1 MVKMIMYILIV
12 GLSGGVAVLLFW
24 TGRATRLVH
33 RALRRELQMIR
44 DELKQAEHHPARQFD
59 LLDPVYRTVVFQV
72 HSKVKMKR
80 PELEQVVSD
89 ELNRLIKNKR
99 SAIWSSVT
107 VTGRSALAL
116 MMLTV
121 SLVGGYAAYH
131 EAQTMDWP
139 GSTQVASSSAT
150 ILDETFELP
159 AQVSSP
165 EELGQ
170 ALAYHMSQF
179 DETFSIRYIGK
190 SRDFEQTMDEAWDW
204 LEMNHIYVFRLSR
217 GGETEYRDHG
227 GYVDLDVELAYDMN
241 IEEAKQIEARV
252 DQVIADMP
260 DGLNDYEKVKYINDY
275 VVLNTAYKL
284 DSRASPYTPYSIL
297 FNGEGVC
304 EGYALTTLLLLEAA
318 GVEARYI
325 SGEAGTELHAWNLVK
340 LDGAWYHLDTTWNDP
355 VPNRPG
361 EVGYDY
367 FLVSD
372 ATLQKDHTWEVGD
385 YPVTSIA
392 DFR

>member
-1 MVKMIMYILIV
+1 MVKMVMYMLII
-12 GLSGGVAVLLFW
+12 GLSGGVALLLFR

-33 RALRRELQMIR
+33 RALRRELQVIR
-44 DELKQAEHHPARQFD
+44 YELKQAEHHPARQFD
-59 LLDPVYRTVVFQV
+59 LLDPVYRKVVFQV
-72 HSKVKMKR
+72 HSKVNMKR
-80 PELEQVVSD
+80 AELEQMVSD

-99 SAIWSSVT
+99 SAILSSVT
-107 VTGRSALAL
+107 VIGRSALGL
-116 MMLTV
+116 MMLSV

-131 EAQTMDWP
+131 EAQMLDWP
-139 GSTQVASSSAT
+139 GSTQVASSSAM

-159 AQVSSP
+159 AQVASP

-190 SRDFEQTMDEAWDW
+190 SRDFEHTMEEAWDW

-227 GYVDLDVELAYDMN
+227 GYIDLDVELAYDMN

-252 DQVIADMP
+252 DQVIAEMP
-260 DGLNDYEKVKYINDY
+260 DGLDDYEKVKYINDY

-284 DSRASPYTPYSIL
+284 DSQASPYTPYSIL

-325 SGEAGTELHAWNLVK
+325 FGEAGTELHAWNLVK

-372 ATLQKDHTWEVGD
+372 ATLRNDHTWEVGD
-385 YPVTSIA
+385 YPLTARA
-392 DFR
+392 DFQ

>member
-1 MVKMIMYILIV
+1 MKMILYMLMI
-12 GLSGGVAVLLFW
+12 GLSGGASLLLFR
-24 TGRATRLVH
+24 TGRTTSLVH
-33 RALRRELQMIR
+33 RALRRELQTIR

-80 PELEQVVSD
+80 TELEQLVSD

-99 SAIWSSVT
+99 SAVWSSVT
-107 VTGRSALAL
+107 VTGRSVLAL
-116 MMLTV
+116 MML
-121 SLVGGYAAYH
+121 SICLVGGYAVYH
-131 EAQTMDWP
+131 EAQIMDWP
-139 GSTQVASSSAT
+139 GSTKVASSSAT
-150 ILDETFELP
+150 ILAETFELP
-159 AQVSSP
+159 AQVASP

-179 DETFSIRYIGK
+179 DKTFSIRYIGK

-252 DQVIADMP
+252 DQVIAEMP
-260 DGLNDYEKVKYINDY
+260 VGLNDFEKVKYINDY
-275 VVLNTAYKL
+275 VVLNTAYNL
-284 DSRASPYTPYSIL
+284 ESQASPYTPYSIL

-318 GVEARYI
+318 GVEAKYI
-325 SGEAGTELHAWNLVK
+325 SGEVRTGLHAWNLVK
-340 LDGAWYHLDTTWNDP
+340 LEGAWYHLDTTWNDP

-372 ATLQKDHTWEVGD
+372 ATLRSDHTWEMGEYPATAMAD
-385 YPVTSIA
+385 Y
-392 DFR
+392 